1 MNSVD
6 WPVRRLLTL
15 TFRQA
20 PNKQLQRTVTRRR
33 VRAAGA
39 ALPLC
44 ACDAHETLV
53 RGR

>member
-1 MNSVD
+1 MIE
-6 WPVRRLLTL
+6 
-15 TFRQA
+15 A
-20 PNKQLQRTVTRRR
+20 PYNKQLQRTVRRHR

-44 ACDAHETLV
+44 ACGAHDTLL